1 MKPAEI
7 LGMIEEASGTRMFE
21 ERKEKAVK
29 TMAKKDKKVEE
40 IASVSDPPGLWMCK
54 RETKFSLLLSIVT
67 SRRSRPPVGEAERGK
82 TCLFGLPENHLGAR
96 TSHPLGQSL

>member
-40 IASVSDPPGLWMCK
+40 IASVRTIHSIP
-54 RETKFSLLLSIVT
+54 RETDWILM
-67 SRRSRPPVGEAERGK
+67 
-82 TCLFGLPENHLGAR
+82 
-96 TSHPLGQSL
+96 

>member
-40 IASVSDPPGLWMCK
+40 IASVSDPKLRLSK
-54 RETKFSLLLSIVT
+54 RCSLRNATL
-67 SRRSRPPVGEAERGK
+67 
-82 TCLFGLPENHLGAR
+82 
-96 TSHPLGQSL
+96 

>member
-29 TMAKKDKKVEE
+29 TMTKKDRKVEE
-40 IASVSDPPGLWMCK
+40 IAAVSICTCRP
-54 RETKFSLLLSIVT
+54 FSFVQLVEMVNL
-67 SRRSRPPVGEAERGK
+67 
-82 TCLFGLPENHLGAR
+82 
-96 TSHPLGQSL
+96 

>member
-40 IASVSDPPGLWMCK
+40 IASVSGAELEMNQRRFTERRDIVATPRRGRSSA
-54 RETKFSLLLSIVT
+54 RE
-67 SRRSRPPVGEAERGK
+67 A
-82 TCLFGLPENHLGAR
+82 
-96 TSHPLGQSL
+96 

>member
-1 MKPAEI
+1 MHIAEVARDVSVGTAEYQQPQLLDHARSVRMFGRFSAPLIPVVTPQHIGKITKVLNMKPAEI

-40 IASVSDPPGLWMCK
+40 IASVRDS
-54 RETKFSLLLSIVT
+54 TV
-67 SRRSRPPVGEAERGK
+67 
-82 TCLFGLPENHLGAR
+82 
-96 TSHPLGQSL
+96 